1 MCFSNG
7 SLHGCCIDRGNI
19 GGAKANVGEMNSI
32 IDMKE
37 MTQLNHDGVGESS
50 MPFYY

>member
-1 MCFSNG
+1 MG
-7 SLHGCCIDRGNI
+7 GNI
-19 GGAKANVGEMNSI
+19 GEAMAGVGKMNSI

-37 MTQLNHDGVGESS
+37 MTQLNHNGVGEPS